1 MSYELRPAT
10 PADHDWAYE
19 LKKDAYREVVE
30 RQFGPW
36 DEEQQQQFFEG
47 RWNPSI
53 SNIVRVDGQD
63 VGLIAFEDRADCIWV
78 DEIQLITGWRRR
90 VIGSQIVSDL
100 LAEARAKGKPLRL
113 QVLRE
118 NKEAQRLYERLGFVQ
133 IGSSETHNVL
143 EAV

>member
-1 MSYELRPAT
+1 MNYELRRAT

-36 DEEQQQQFFEG
+36 DEEQQQQFFED

-53 SNIVRVDGQD
+53 SNIVTVDGKD
-63 VGLIAFEDRADCIWV
+63 VGLVAFEDRADCIWL

-90 VIGSQIVSDL
+90 GIGSQIVTDL

-118 NKEAQRLYERLGFVQ
+118 NKEAQRLYERIGFVQ
-133 IGSSETHNVL
+133 IRSSETHNVL